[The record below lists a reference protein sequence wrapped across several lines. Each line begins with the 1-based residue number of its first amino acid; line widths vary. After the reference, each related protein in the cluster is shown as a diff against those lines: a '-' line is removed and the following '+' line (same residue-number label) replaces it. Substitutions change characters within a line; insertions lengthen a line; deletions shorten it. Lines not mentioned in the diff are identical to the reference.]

1 MRKAPGCVKGYCV
14 TRKREAAEYKAKT
27 RTINLLQRDLNIC
40 KNNKKV
46 IMS

>member
-27 RTINLLQRDLNIC
+27 RTINLLQRGLNIC

-46 IMS
+46 VMS